1 MLLTGRL
8 IDLAIGLGIGLVL
21 ARYIFIILEVKKLHC
36 LSFTPFPCLMFCPSF
51 LRF

>member
-1 MLLTGRL
+1 MFVCLVTRTLFTTGTPVNAKLKRW
-8 IDLAIGLGIGLVL
+8 
-21 ARYIFIILEVKKLHC
+21 VKKLHC